1 MTTTGTSP
9 SSISALL
16 NRSDPTYQLNGPMS
30 GVALS
35 AVRSIVSFL
44 FACHGAK
51 ILLGVL
57 GGIGQHGGSA
67 PIGSWPIWWAGII
80 ELVGGGLV
88 LIGLF
93 TRPAAVL
100 CSGAMAFAYFTVH
113 QPQGVLPLQNHG
125 ELAVLYCL
133 IFLLIA
139 ILGPGRFAI
148 ETMLRATNP
157 QPHDTASAD
166 QAGSVAG
173 IRTPR
178 SAGTD

>member
-1 MTTTGTSP
+1 MTTAGTSP
-9 SSISALL
+9 SSISTLFD
-16 NRSDPTYQLNGPMS
+16 RSDPMYQPNGPMS

-51 ILLGVL
+51 VLLGVL
-57 GGIGQHGGSA
+57 GGIDHHGATA
-67 PIGSWPIWWAGII
+67 PVGSWPIWWAGVI

-113 QPQGVLPLQNHG
+113 QPQGALPLQNHG
-125 ELAVLYCL
+125 EPAILYCL

-148 ETMLRATNP
+148 ETMLLAANR
-157 QPHDTASAD
+157 QLHDTAS
-166 QAGSVAG
+166 
-173 IRTPR
+173 R
-178 SAGTD
+178 

>member
-1 MTTTGTSP
+1 MTTAGTSP
-9 SSISALL
+9 SSISALFDRSGPMYQP
-16 NRSDPTYQLNGPMS
+16 NRPMS

-51 ILLGVL
+51 VLLGVL
-57 GGIGQHGGSA
+57 GGIDQHGATA
-67 PIGSWPIWWAGII
+67 PVGSWPIWWAGVI

-93 TRPAAVL
+93 TRPVAVL
-100 CSGAMAFAYFTVH
+100 CSGAMALAYFTVH
-113 QPQGVLPLQNHG
+113 QPQGALPLQNHG
-125 ELAVLYCL
+125 ELAILYCL

-148 ETMLRATNP
+148 ETMLLAANR
-157 QPHDTASAD
+157 QPHDTACAD
-166 QAGSVAG
+166 QVGSVAG
-173 IRTPR
+173 VRTTR
-178 SAGTD
+178 GAGTD